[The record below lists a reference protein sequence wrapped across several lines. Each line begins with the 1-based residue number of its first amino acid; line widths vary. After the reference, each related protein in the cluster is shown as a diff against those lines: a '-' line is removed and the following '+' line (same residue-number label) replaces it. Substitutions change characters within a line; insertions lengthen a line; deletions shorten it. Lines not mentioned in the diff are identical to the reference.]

1 LTRFIVEMKINKHI
15 SFLLALLIL
24 VSNVGLAFNVHYCGG
39 ELAGI
44 SLDYKKSEP
53 CVEQKVVEEDACCAT
68 SNEHDSCCS
77 NDKVDIKKTISDEV
91 IVKNFQLDLGVFTFT
106 EAYNFSAVTPI
117 EHVDCKSDEPSFY
130 CDSNAPPLYKLYCQY
145 IFYDKF

>member
-1 LTRFIVEMKINKHI
+1 MKINKHI

-44 SLDYKKSEP
+44 SLDYKKTEP
-53 CVEQKVVEEDACCAT
+53 CIEKKVEKENACCAT
-68 SNEHDSCCS
+68 SDEHDSCCS
-77 NDKVDIKKTISDEV
+77 NSKLTIKKTISDEV
-91 IVKNFQLDLGVFTFT
+91 IVKSLQLDLGVFTLVNEFKSPIFT
-106 EAYNFSAVTPI
+106 AV
-117 EHVDCKSDEPSFY
+117 EENVVKSDAPSFY

-145 IFYDKF
+145 VFYDRF

>member
-1 LTRFIVEMKINKHI
+1 MKINKHI
-15 SFLLALLIL
+15 SFILALLLL

-39 ELAGI
+39 ELAGV
-44 SLDYKKSEP
+44 SLDYKKYEP
-53 CVEQKVVEEDACCAT
+53 CVEEKVEEENACCAT

-77 NDKVDIKKTISDEV
+77 NDKIDLKKSFSDEV
-91 IVKNFQLDLGVFTFT
+91 IVKSFQLDLGAFTFT
-106 EAYNFSAVTPI
+106 DTWKPIVFEAVEEVAVT
-117 EHVDCKSDEPSFY
+117 SDTPSFY